1 MVFGMATLQLI
12 YKIQY
17 AGCREYA
24 QAVRLIS
31 IAEARREEMESV
43 YVPIFANSAHIGG
56 QLQSFDGHVESA
68 S

>member
-1 MVFGMATLQLI
+1 MR
-12 YKIQY
+12 Y

-24 QAVRLIS
+24 QAVGLVS
-31 IAEARREEMESV
+31 IAKARRKEMENV
-43 YVPIFANSAHIGG
+43 YIPTFAHIGG

>member
-1 MVFGMATLQLI
+1 M
-12 YKIQY
+12 QY

-24 QAVRLIS
+24 QAVGLVS
-31 IAEARREEMESV
+31 IAKARGEEMKNV
-43 YVPIFANSAHIGG
+43 YIPTFANSAHIGG